1 MMVSSLTTYSSWEM
15 AVAASPVPRMA
26 VPVLVMRFGEEG
38 SLLTISAAR
47 SSGGVGWDEL
57 AIERLN
63 SGWSD
68 AFGQKVDDHLRM
80 DMRERSDDS
89 WSR

>member
-1 MMVSSLTTYSSWEM
+1 MAEAIRMMVSSLTTYSSWEM
-15 AVAASPVPRMA
+15 AVATRPVPKMA

-57 AIERLN
+57 AIERLK
-63 SGWSD
+63 
-68 AFGQKVDDHLRM
+68 FRM
-80 DMRERSDDS
+80 IRF
-89 WSR
+89 